1 MHYPDST
8 EKQYKRCLIYEV
20 DIESYNTRTC
30 PTWITRHSTP
40 SSLLK
45 QDQVYSRFFSFFYQ
59 WKVSKRQ
66 LSLKTYIVLCD
77 ELYLASCF
85 HEYPLALLPSNPY
98 SIPHHSFSVRM
109 I

>member
-8 EKQYKRCLIYEV
+8 RFNLKIIAKLSEQQYKRCLIYEA

-59 WKVSKRQ
+59 WKVSKQQ
-66 LSLKTYIVLCD
+66 LSLKT
-77 ELYLASCF
+77 
-85 HEYPLALLPSNPY
+85 
-98 SIPHHSFSVRM
+98 
-109 I
+109 